1 MANEVEKL
9 NGIAIA
15 DIETINGKTD
25 TNIQA
30 FNGKEFTGVIPY
42 SGVTWT
48 TGGTEAY
55 REGQGGTGISTAFII
70 VGGTTDA
77 GNQNTTREYNGSS
90 WSAGG
95 NIEAIISSTRVA
107 GSDTAAMYAGGWDAT
122 AGVTE
127 YTSRH
132 ETYNGTSWSDATS
145 MTRGQS
151 NTGAGTSTSNYI
163 HPCGDIGSPSA
174 GWGTDLT
181 NQLWNGSSW
190 SDGSDVGSLQKN
202 GGTVGSTTDCILIS
216 GNNGS
221 DEIKSCQELDGT
233 TWSSGTDNLIQSQY
247 NSSWG
252 TGTTQA
258 WITGGINYQ
267 SPYGSPT
274 PHIVFEETN
283 YWNGTS
289 WATDTDNPN
298 SDGIMNM
305 NNGAGLNAAT
315 GTQGGL
321 IQGGKSYQG
330 TGSYQFPEPF
340 TKLNTTYEATW

>member
-1 MANEVEKL
+1 MANEIEKL
-9 NGIAIA
+9 NSIAIT
-15 DIETINGKTD
+15 DIETVNGKTD

-42 SGVTWT
+42 SGITWT

-70 VGGTTDA
+70 VGGSTDS
-77 GNQNTTREYNGSS
+77 GNESSTREYNGSS

-95 NIEAIISSTRVA
+95 SIEAIISSTRCA

-122 AGVTE
+122 AGVNE

-132 ETYNGTSWSDATS
+132 ETYNGSTWSDATS
-145 MTRGQS
+145 MSRGFA
-151 NTGAGTSTSNYI
+151 NMGAGTSTSNYI
-163 HPCGDIGSPSA
+163 LPCGSINGGNDA
-174 GWGTDLT
+174 T
-181 NQLWNGSSW
+181 NHLWNGSSW
-190 SDGSDVGSLQKN
+190 SDGSDVSIN
-202 GGTVGSTTDCILIS
+202 VCCGGTVGSTTDCITIS
-216 GNNGS
+216 GYRFSTS
-221 DEIKSCQELDGT
+221 DETNTCQTLDGT
-233 TWSSGTDNLIQSQY
+233 TWSTSSSNSIQSRY

-267 SPYGSPT
+267 SSYGSPT
-274 PHIVFEETN
+274 PHINYEETE

-289 WATDTDNPN
+289 WASDTDNPN

-330 TGSYQFPEPF
+330 TGTYQFPEPF